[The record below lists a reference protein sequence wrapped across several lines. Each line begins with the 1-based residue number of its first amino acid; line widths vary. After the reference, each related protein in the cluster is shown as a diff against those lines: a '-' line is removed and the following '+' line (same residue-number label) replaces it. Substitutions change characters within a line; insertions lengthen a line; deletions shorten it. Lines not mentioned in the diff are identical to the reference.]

1 MSQRILTGTLFTLA
15 IIAFMLPGFWWPA
28 VPLVMLL
35 IVGLLGQWELERA
48 LHQRQLKLPLVSSRL
63 GIGLFL
69 LPLLAAWSALQKPL
83 GLAQPASW
91 PVVTLLAGL
100 LLLTGL
106 IVWSTLTG
114 ISILIRGGPPA
125 LPRLVVTIVQQ
136 FYLVLP
142 LGSGVILLY
151 FIPRG
156 WFWLV
161 LALGSTWVS
170 DVLAFF
176 VGVALGRHK
185 IVPQISPKKSVEGSL
200 GGLFGGILAA
210 AVMMPFVFEL
220 DFSTYFKQPLLLV
233 ATVLIGSLLS
243 TASQFGDWMASG
255 IKRWCDVKDFG
266 HWLPGHGG
274 ILDRFDGILFT
285 LPLTGLLAFVI
296 SLR

>member
-1 MSQRILTGTLFTLA
+1 MSQRIMTGILFTLA

-28 VPLVMLL
+28 VPIAMLL
-35 IVGLLGQWELERA
+35 IVGLLGLWELDRA
-48 LHQRQLKLPLVSSRL
+48 LRQRQLDLPQVSSRL
-63 GIGLFL
+63 GVFLLL
-69 LPLLAAWSALQKPL
+69 LPLLANWPAVQTTL
-83 GLAQPASW
+83 GFTQPAAW
-91 PVVTLLAGL
+91 PVVAMLAGL
-100 LLLTGL
+100 ILLTGM
-106 IVWSTLTG
+106 IFWATLTA
-114 ISILIRGGPPA
+114 ISLLIRGGPAA
-125 LPRLVVTIVQQ
+125 LPLLVVTVVQH

-151 FIPRG
+151 FIPHG

-176 VGVALGRHK
+176 VGVTLGRHK

-200 GGLFGGILAA
+200 GGLLGGILAST
-210 AVMMPFVFEL
+210 VVMPFVFEQS
-220 DFSTYFKQPLLLV
+220 FTTYLRQPLLLS
-233 ATVLIGSLLS
+233 ATVLIGMLLS

-285 LPLTGLLAFVI
+285 LPLTGLLAFAI
-296 SLR
+296 SLF